1 MTQQPKLG
9 SPQKPVTIP
18 LKVEAS
24 AKDIQ
29 AELSNKVKD
38 VQVRLQLG
46 LIGQQKALTE
56 LQAIEAEATRLGRQG
71 GANMA
76 AYADGARAAHSALEG
91 LKKGTQAA
99 LDPLTVLTARFA
111 YAGKSGLSAYTK
123 GLEAYIAQQERAAGS
138 AKAGS
143 KEEVEAMQN
152 VTRARELLKSA
163 TEKANETDLERE
175 QRSRREQF
183 AQQAL
188 EKAIRSASE
197 ARLKSI
203 VAAGVQKEGD
213 LARIEAAQ
221 RELDRRH
228 EQATKEGEQARK
240 DAQDAA
246 KARQAAL
253 ESVAQAV
260 RQGNI
265 TAAGRHLDEAKRLQA
280 EEVNAAGLT
289 ADQKVKIYQSSTGE
303 ILSAAYQLHAAEKRQ
318 ADASV
323 DEWAKSEQAKAL
335 TTKERE
341 AEAARRRAKNRE
353 TERQANL
360 SAQREQ
366 AALLKAGAEQQR
378 AERERLSAADIAAE
392 ERQRIAQESRDAAAS
407 WDWLLTPLRVQAER
421 AGQALD
427 ETQAI
432 FDYFLGQVK
441 ELRTQN
447 LDPLSGDFLA
457 YLENIA
463 KGSDAAALA
472 AGRLLEQRDKLL
484 TAPVTLSE
492 GVAPALADHTKK
504 AALGPADYAP
514 ARSSG
519 GGQPLTADLGR
530 GELQRRDREN
540 AWNDMLESQRLE
552 VYKRSLKELSEAELD
567 LALSQAAVNEE
578 SGTYLLLLDEQ
589 QRRSNTAKEN
599 VEALRAAREKLQ
611 AAQEKG
617 TAKFTDDIRALE
629 KLRGQPGVVAAELD
643 TLIAA
648 YGRLEKQ
655 AALEAKVNEWSDYAK
670 QLVPVVAAGLGALG
684 SVSEEVAQQ
693 WSESFSSM
701 VSDLSTFAAQLAQHN

>member
-1 MTQQPKLG
+1 
-9 SPQKPVTIP
+9 
-18 LKVEAS
+18 
-24 AKDIQ
+24 
-29 AELSNKVKD
+29 
-38 VQVRLQLG
+38 
-46 LIGQQKALTE
+46 
-56 LQAIEAEATRLGRQG
+56 
-71 GANMA
+71 
-76 AYADGARAAHSALEG
+76 
-91 LKKGTQAA
+91 
-99 LDPLTVLTARFA
+99 
-111 YAGKSGLSAYTK
+111 
-123 GLEAYIAQQERAAGS
+123 
-138 AKAGS
+138 
-143 KEEVEAMQN
+143 MQN

-175 QRSRREQF
+175 QRSRREQL

-188 EKAIRSASE
+188 EKAIRSALE

-260 RQGNI
+260 RNI

-341 AEAARRRAKNRE
+341 AEAARRRAENRE

-378 AERERLSAADIAAE
+378 AERERLSAAETARAAEIAAE
-392 ERQRIAQESRDAAAS
+392 ERQRIAKESRDAAAS

-492 GVAPALADHTKK
+492 GA
-504 AALGPADYAP
+504 GP
-514 ARSSG
+514 R
-519 GGQPLTADLGR
+519 TR
-530 GELQRRDREN
+530 
-540 AWNDMLESQRLE
+540 
-552 VYKRSLKELSEAELD
+552 
-567 LALSQAAVNEE
+567 
-578 SGTYLLLLDEQ
+578 
-589 QRRSNTAKEN
+589 
-599 VEALRAAREKLQ
+599 
-611 AAQEKG
+611 
-617 TAKFTDDIRALE
+617 
-629 KLRGQPGVVAAELD
+629 
-643 TLIAA
+643 
-648 YGRLEKQ
+648 
-655 AALEAKVNEWSDYAK
+655 
-670 QLVPVVAAGLGALG
+670 
-684 SVSEEVAQQ
+684 
-693 WSESFSSM
+693 
-701 VSDLSTFAAQLAQHN
+701 